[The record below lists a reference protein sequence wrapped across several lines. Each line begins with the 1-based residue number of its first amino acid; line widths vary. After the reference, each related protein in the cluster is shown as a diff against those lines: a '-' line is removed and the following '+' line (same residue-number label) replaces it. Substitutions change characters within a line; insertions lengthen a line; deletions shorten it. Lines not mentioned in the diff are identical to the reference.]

1 MDLINQLNQKCI
13 DLDNKVANLANLGRS
28 LADAENKYKIALAQE
43 SLKLKENKMPVTLI
57 DKVCYGIE
65 KVASLRKERD
75 YAEAIY
81 KASQESI
88 NAIKLQIKI
97 LQFQI
102 EKEYSLTK
110 NM

>member
-1 MDLINQLNQKCI
+1 MDLLNELNKKCI
-13 DLDNKVANLANLGRS
+13 ELDNKVASSSDLGKK
-28 LADAENKYKIALAQE
+28 LADAENEYKIALAQE
-43 SLKLKENKMPVTLI
+43 SLKLKENRMPVTLI

-65 KVASLRKERD
+65 KVANLRKERD

-81 KASQESI
+81 KSNQESI

-102 EKEYSLTK
+102 EKEWGLIK

>member
-1 MDLINQLNQKCI
+1 MDIINELNQKCI
-13 DLDNKVANLANLGRS
+13 ELDNKVANSAYLGKK
-28 LADAENKYKIALAQE
+28 LADAENEYKIALAQE

-65 KVASLRKERD
+65 KVANLRKERD

-81 KASQESI
+81 KANQESI

-102 EKEYSLTK
+102 EKEWGLAK
-110 NM
+110 N